1 MGVNLPLWGRN
12 IGETRPRRDSV
23 RLTSRKPVRL
33 DPAGQHA
40 DSKDQLAH
48 SYCSIHAALE
58 HFGISEHG

>member
-1 MGVNLPLWGRN
+1 
-12 IGETRPRRDSV
+12 V